1 MREGKGKQYGYPAK
15 DERDGGSRDSDT
27 ACGTFGAVGGGC
39 VSAGACALMALR
51 YFQRCRRRVCGRVRA
66 VCDMARDRRLL
77 TRGLYRPP
85 RGRGV

>member
-39 VSAGACALMALR
+39 VSAGACAVMALR
-51 YFQRCRRRVCGRVRA
+51 YFQGCRRPGGSGYVDGCVRC
-66 VCDMARDRRLL
+66 VD
-77 TRGLYRPP
+77 
-85 RGRGV
+85 V